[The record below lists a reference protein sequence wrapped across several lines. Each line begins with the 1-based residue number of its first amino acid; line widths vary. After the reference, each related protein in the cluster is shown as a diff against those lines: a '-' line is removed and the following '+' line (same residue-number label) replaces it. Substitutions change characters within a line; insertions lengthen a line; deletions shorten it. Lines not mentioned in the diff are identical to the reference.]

1 MKKLSMLVM
10 AAALM
15 ALLAPA
21 AWAQMGT
28 VKGSVKGPDGKPIVG
43 AVVALTNKESG
54 RNYQLKSDKHG
65 NIFSLGIAAG
75 IQYDVTVTSDGKVID
90 KMNGF
95 HVKSDED
102 NELDINI
109 AEEQKQAQQQE
120 KQAVASMTPEQK
132 KQLEE
137 QQKAVAEH
145 NQQVQK
151 VGKLNDMLA
160 QARAASQAGNYEQA
174 KELML
179 QATQIDQTHEILWF
193 NLAEAQRNAAL
204 KETDPAEKK
213 SGLEAAIASYNKA
226 LTLTNNS
233 KPDMLGAIYNNEGE
247 AYAKLGDV
255 DQAIKAYD
263 SAATSDPQ
271 AAGRY
276 YFNEGAVLTNA
287 GKYDAAIAAFDKCIA
302 ADPTKADAYYQK
314 GVNLIGKATTKPDGS
329 MVAPPGTAE
338 AFNKYL
344 ELAPTGPYAQSA
356 KDMLAAIGSKVET
369 SFGKKK
375 K

>member
-1 MKKLSMLVM
+1 MKKLSMLTM

-21 AWAQMGT
+21 AWGQMGT
-28 VKGSVKGPDGKPIVG
+28 VKGTVKGPDGKPIIG
-43 AVVALTNKESG
+43 AVVELTNKESG
-54 RNYQLKSDKHG
+54 RKYQLKSDKHG
-65 NIFSLGIAAG
+65 NIFSLGITGG

-95 HVKSDED
+95 QVKSDED

-213 SGLEAAIASYNKA
+213 SGLEAAIVSYNKA
-226 LTLTNNS
+226 LTLTNNT
-233 KPDMLGAIYNNEGE
+233 KPDMMGAIYNNQGE

-329 MVAPPGTAE
+329 MVAPPGTSE